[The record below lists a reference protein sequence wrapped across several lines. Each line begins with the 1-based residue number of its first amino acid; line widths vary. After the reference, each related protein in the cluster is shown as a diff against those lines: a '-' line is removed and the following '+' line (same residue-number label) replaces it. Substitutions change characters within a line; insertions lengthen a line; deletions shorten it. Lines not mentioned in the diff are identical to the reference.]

1 MSYGHQYFITTNLF
15 LILFNY
21 MFEKSLPVRRLSKS
35 YFAPIHI
42 EPLHNFSISSYT
54 TYRFENHYVISQFDP
69 ILIIRL
75 RNHVVVSLSIRLR
88 NHVVVFQF
96 GPIPII
102 RLIITMWFLKNYES
116 QKLNIFIFRIIC
128 WRRRWDKLNDFL
140 NSSTD
145 NFFAIKNPYRAL
157 RP

>member
-1 MSYGHQYFITTNLF
+1 
-15 LILFNY
+15 

-42 EPLHNFSISSYT
+42 VPLHNFSISSNT

-75 RNHVVVSLSIRLR
+75 RNHVVV
-88 NHVVVFQF
+88 FQF
-96 GPIPII
+96 GPILII

-145 NFFAIKNPYRAL
+145 NFFAIKNPYRGLQINIFVAL
-157 RP
+157 TKF

>member
-42 EPLHNFSISSYT
+42 VPLHNFSISSNT

-75 RNHVVVSLSIRLR
+75 RNHVVV
-88 NHVVVFQF
+88 FQF
-96 GPIPII
+96 GPILII